1 MSLTEIIVNISEKV
15 ETTVELSGGGKGDK
29 GDKGDQ
35 GDPGPQGPGGGEFP
49 SGIIVMWSGL
59 LSAIPSGWLLCDG
72 NYSTPDLRSKF
83 VKGAAPGVDP
93 GATGG
98 AATHDHDNHA
108 DLVHAGATVGNHAAL
123 YHSGCAVASHGAQ
136 SHSGTAVGS
145 HNSGYVESG
154 TGALVLV
161 SPGSHSVT
169 QPNAH
174 SALSHDV
181 TQPTHH
187 GQQSHV
193 VNQASNH
200 QISVHSSESNEP
212 VYFSLAFIM
221 KS

>member
-1 MSLTEIIVNISEKV
+1 MSLTEIIVNISEKM
-15 ETTVELSGGGKGDK
+15 EATVELSGGGKGDK
-29 GDKGDQ
+29 GDKGDR

-49 SGIIVMWSGL
+49 SGLIVMWSGL

-72 NYSTPDLRSKF
+72 DNGTPDLRSKF
-83 VKGAAPGVDP
+83 IKGSAPGVEP
-93 GATGG
+93 GVTGG

-123 YHSGCAVASHGAQ
+123 YHSGCAVAQHGAQ
-136 SHSGTAVGS
+136 SHSGTAVAT
-145 HNSGYVESG
+145 HPYNAAESG
-154 TGALVLV
+154 AGVTLV
-161 SPGSHSVT
+161 SGGSHSVT

-200 QISVHSSESNEP
+200 QISVHSTESNEP
-212 VYFSLAFIM
+212 PYYSLAFIM